1 MQEMSRHKGGRAS
14 TNGTLNPPVIS
25 IKPNTPNGTSN
36 WYKGTGAVTITV
48 TDPTNPADESLTAK
62 IKYIKNGTETI
73 INGKTHTDRIT
84 ANGTYTIE
92 AYAIDETGK
101 TSAKSNVITFKRD
114 GTAPK
119 PSLSGT
125 SAGIN
130 SITTTATANESGG
143 SRNNA
148 LQIRI
153 QRRRRELANRH
164 ARK

>member
-1 MQEMSRHKGGRAS
+1 MSRHKGGRAS

-25 IKPNTPNGTSN
+25 INPSTPNGTSS

-48 TDPTNPADESLTAK
+48 TDTTNPADESLTTK

-73 INGKTHTDRIT
+73 INGKTHTDSIT

-92 AYAIDETGK
+92 AYAIDENNNQ
-101 TSAKSNVITFKRD
+101 SAKSNVITFKRD

-125 SAGIN
+125 SAGTN
-130 SITTTATANESGG
+130 TITTTANAGETGG
-143 SRNNA
+143 SRSNP
-148 LQIRI
+148 L
-153 QRRRRELANRH
+153 
-164 ARK
+164 